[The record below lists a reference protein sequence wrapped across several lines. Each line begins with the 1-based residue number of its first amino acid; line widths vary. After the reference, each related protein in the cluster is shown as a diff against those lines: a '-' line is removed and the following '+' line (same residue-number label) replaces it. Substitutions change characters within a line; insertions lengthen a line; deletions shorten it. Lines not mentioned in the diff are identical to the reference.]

1 MEDYVL
7 QVKNL
12 KTYFYMDNGTL
23 KAVDDV
29 SFNLRRDE
37 TIGIIGESG
46 CGKSVTA
53 SSILRIIQNPGK
65 TLAGEILFDDGEK
78 EVNLVNYG
86 PDSKQMRAIRGKDI
100 SMIF

>member
-1 MEDYVL
+1 MEDYIL

-37 TIGIIGESG
+37 T
-46 CGKSVTA
+46 SVSLVKA
-53 SSILRIIQNPGK
+53 
-65 TLAGEILFDDGEK
+65 AAEK
-78 EVNLVNYG
+78 
-86 PDSKQMRAIRGKDI
+86 A
-100 SMIF
+100 

>member
-1 MEDYVL
+1 MEDYIL

-53 SSILRIIQNPGK
+53 SSILRIIQNP
-65 TLAGEILFDDGEK
+65 AGLNIEFFL
-78 EVNLVNYG
+78 
-86 PDSKQMRAIRGKDI
+86 S
-100 SMIF
+100 

>member
-53 SSILRIIQNPGK
+53 SSILRIIQNPDK
-65 TLAGEILFDDGEK
+65 TLADEILFNDGEK

-86 PDSKQMRAIRGKDI
+86 PRQ
-100 SMIF
+100 